1 VSNAFRRRGRRLDG
15 GRSRSHL
22 EDLDDW
28 YDDASS
34 TIENLDTCLSIIRSM
49 LTGSPESN
57 LRIAQSLSGLLLDAE
72 LWLLTHPCPDKWN
85 GEYMLDVVGVFVE
98 IGQEI
103 VQADGDAMA
112 TPGDLGQEI
121 DVAVDLVANLR
132 DLAHQVAQAVRG

>member
-1 VSNAFRRRGRRLDG
+1 MR
-15 GRSRSHL
+15 
-22 EDLDDW
+22 
-28 YDDASS
+28 ASA
-34 TIENLDTCLSIIRSM
+34 IIRCM

-72 LWLLTHPCPDKWN
+72 LWLLTHPCPDQWN

-121 DVAVDLVANLR
+121 DVAVDLLANLR